1 MTTLPIGSAVPPHR
15 LADGTA
21 ESPRK
26 KTIAP
31 PVDPRTRLKQVWD
44 RYNGGSPGGIPGQRA
59 FMEALV
65 DMREISLSTLEA
77 TGIVPHSEMSN
88 DDATDHFE
96 FFLRGAY
103 YVITTQTFHKMQQL
117 KNRFATK
124 STKLAN
130 RSRVERIQWH
140 LETVIKDLEI
150 DNDIKDWGFDGFILS
165 GIHQHPHRLPE
176 AELRQISELFENF
189 DGLNC
194 LRAMQALLL
203 LINLPRDK
211 GGSETTSS
219 AAPFVA
225 AAASFWHSVKNGGG
239 IDRRRRSGGEHRLRP
254 YERGRAACWY

>member
-1 MTTLPIGSAVPPHR
+1 
-15 LADGTA
+15 
-21 ESPRK
+21 
-26 KTIAP
+26 
-31 PVDPRTRLKQVWD
+31 
-44 RYNGGSPGGIPGQRA
+44 
-59 FMEALV
+59 MEALV

-103 YVITTQTFHKMQQL
+103 YEITTQTFHKMQKL
-117 KNRFATK
+117 KNRSATK

-130 RSRVERIQWH
+130 RSRVVRIQLH

-239 IDRRRRSGGEHRLRP
+239 IDRRFKKPGSFGHFCLEVVARFYVPVKDSEVDAAIRALERKIHSQTPAYSLHPSEEEAFALLRRLGQGFHVR
-254 YERGRAACWY
+254 